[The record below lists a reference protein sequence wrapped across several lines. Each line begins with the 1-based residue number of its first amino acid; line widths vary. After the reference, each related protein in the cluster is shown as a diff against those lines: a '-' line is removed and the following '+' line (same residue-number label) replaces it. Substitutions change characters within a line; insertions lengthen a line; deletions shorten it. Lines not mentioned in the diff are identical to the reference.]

1 MRLIPSGNLSEY
13 IVSYI
18 VSESYMDDLYS
29 VRIHIDRICHDSVN
43 EIEEFLIGRGYIQ
56 RCE

>member
-1 MRLIPSGNLSEY
+1 VRLIPSGNLSE
-13 IVSYI
+13 YI

-29 VRIHIDRICHDSVN
+29 VRIHIDRICRDSVN